1 MFDAPSTH
9 TAPRCRP
16 QPRGLPRRALP
27 ARCGL
32 AAGSPTAPSRMHF
45 AGIGLLFLF
54 LFFAGVGARYWA
66 LAASCGLRCLCSEI
80 RRKNLRGGRGGG
92 LLYQKPVSCFPR
104 HPFIPFST
112 PYIWRSSTPYVLPHI
127 HLQGSPKPQEEPRT
141 GEVQGAI
148 GSDVPNPTTS
158 LAFPSS
164 SPGPGAETQPRFEGL
179 GWGGGGD
186 PCCETPN
193 PI

>member
-54 LFFAGVGARYWA
+54 LFFAGVGARYRA

-80 RRKNLRGGRGGG
+80 RRKNLRGGREG

-127 HLQGSPKPQEEPRT
+127 HLQGSPKPQEEPRDWR
-141 GEVQGAI
+141 GA
-148 GSDVPNPTTS
+148 GSYRIRCPQPHH
-158 LAFPSS
+158 
-164 SPGPGAETQPRFEGL
+164 QPRFPQLKPRPRGRN
-179 GWGGGGD
+179 
-186 PCCETPN
+186 TAQ
-193 PI
+193 I